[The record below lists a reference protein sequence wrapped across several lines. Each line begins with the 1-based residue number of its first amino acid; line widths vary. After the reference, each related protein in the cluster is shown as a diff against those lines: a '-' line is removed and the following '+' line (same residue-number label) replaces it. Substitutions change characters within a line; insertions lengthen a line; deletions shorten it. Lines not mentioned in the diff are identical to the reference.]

1 MPKTIQCRNGPYDK
15 GSIAKR
21 KDGLRILA
29 LRQLAASSGEKLVLE
44 HHLIP
49 KEKKIKPIDCSATC
63 ERQNGFQKNN
73 AGKCLENRQKRSLKQ
88 GTNTITCW

>member
-63 ERQNGFQKNN
+63 ERQNGFQKTTQESVLRI
-73 AGKCLENRQKRSLKQ
+73 GKNDLLNRAQ
-88 GTNTITCW
+88 TP